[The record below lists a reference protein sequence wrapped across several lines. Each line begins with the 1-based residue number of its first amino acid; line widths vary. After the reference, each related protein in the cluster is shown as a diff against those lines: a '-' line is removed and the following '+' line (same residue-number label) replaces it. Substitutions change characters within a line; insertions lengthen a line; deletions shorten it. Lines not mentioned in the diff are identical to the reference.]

1 MNIPIVKQN
10 KATLIKTKKEAG
22 MATKKDLKWLA
33 DYEEKKNK
41 KKKSLK
47 IKK

>member
-1 MNIPIVKQN
+1 MNISVVKQN

-22 MATKKDLKWLA
+22 MATKKDLKWLEK
-33 DYEEKKNK
+33 YEKS
-41 KKKSLK
+41 KSLK